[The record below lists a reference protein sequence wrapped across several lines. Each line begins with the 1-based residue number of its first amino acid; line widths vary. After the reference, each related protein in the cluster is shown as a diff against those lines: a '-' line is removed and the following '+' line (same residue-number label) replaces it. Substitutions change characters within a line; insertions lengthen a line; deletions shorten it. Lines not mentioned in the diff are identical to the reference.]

1 MTKKKLSIKQIS
13 ELAGVSVATVSRVI
27 NKNGRYSAETEQRV
41 LQIIDQYQY
50 KPNLVAKG
58 LRTNNSLCIGVI
70 VPDITNEFFASI
82 VREIESSLFQNGYTT
97 FICNTDE
104 QTDIEDKYYEE
115 LVAKGVDGM
124 IYISG
129 KINKR
134 IRNSNIPTIFID
146 RSLSEET
153 NCITIESDNV
163 QGGYLATRELIEN
176 NCKKIVLIRDKRN
189 ISTVEDRH
197 KGYRNAFL
205 EAKLPLDDT
214 LIVNVNSVDYSA
226 AKEAVITLIK
236 KGLSFDG
243 VFATTDWMALGAID
257 AIKEFGLL
265 VPQDVKVVGFD
276 NISIS
281 QFSSLPFTTIHQNVK
296 KMSEMA
302 VSHILN
308 IINNGFIQSER
319 RYIIPVQIIRR
330 NSV

>member
-13 ELAGVSVATVSRVI
+13 ELAGVSVATVSRII

-41 LQIIDQYQY
+41 LKIIEEYQY

-58 LRTNNSLCIGVI
+58 LRTNNSLCIGII

-82 VREIESSLFQNGYTT
+82 VREVESRLFQNGYTA

-104 QTDIEDKYYEE
+104 KTDIEDKYYEE

-129 KINKR
+129 KVNKR
-134 IRNSNIPTIFID
+134 ARYSNIPTIFID

-153 NCITIESDNV
+153 NCITIESDNL
-163 QGGYLATRELIEN
+163 QGGYLATRELIKN
-176 NCKKIVLIRDKRN
+176 NCKKIVFIRDKRN
-189 ISTVEDRH
+189 ISTIENRFN
-197 KGYRNAFL
+197 GYKKAFV
-205 EAKLPLDDT
+205 EAKLPIDESLISNVDT
-214 LIVNVNSVDYSA
+214 VDYSS
-226 AKEAVITLIK
+226 AKEVINKLLAQGIA
-236 KGLSFDG
+236 FDG

-257 AIKEFGLL
+257 AVKEAGFN
-265 VPQDVKVVGFD
+265 VPCDVKVVGFD

-281 QFSSLPFTTIHQNVK
+281 QFSSLPFTTIHQDVK

-302 VSHILN
+302 VDLILS
-308 IINNGFIQSER
+308 IINNGPVKCEKHL
-319 RYIIPVQIIRR
+319 IPVHLIQRK
-330 NSV
+330 SV